1 MHVTCERART
11 QIESMHV
18 NVWKIE
24 PRRGRPDNNR
34 PSHGCVQWPSRAK
47 GFSELPLLFSLV
59 VAFCSLQ
66 CFCKLDDIMI
76 DKTIK

>member
-1 MHVTCERART
+1 MPLCKVIVWAAELPELTIMHVTCERART

-34 PSHGCVQWPSRAK
+34 PSHGCVHGLAERKVSQSYP
-47 GFSELPLLFSLV
+47 FCLV
-59 VAFCSLQ
+59 
-66 CFCKLDDIMI
+66 
-76 DKTIK
+76 